1 MTHLQGSADRDEV
14 PLAGLA
20 LLFTVLIWVMLAP
33 TTISEFETA

>member
-1 MTHLQGSADRDEV
+1 MTHLQGSADGAEV

-33 TTISEFETA
+33 KTISELETA